1 MEPAKADCVAAQAKQ
16 VAAYGGQLASVF
28 HQHALIAERVPAG
41 LEGAINVL
49 DASVATLNQIL
60 GLLND
65 EAKWVREGSCRML
78 FSNEGLI
85 YVQLL
90 VIETATTLARVEP
103 AFVDACLDRK
113 ELKAKIKRDK
123 KASAKNGKPKV
134 DLASLKLDEKA
145 FLEAVENARWSA
157 TGETV
162 SECMERLYDLQLH
175 LLLVFQVVTVG
186 GLSKD
191 V

>member
-1 MEPAKADCVAAQAKQ
+1 MEPARADCVAAQAKQ

-65 EAKWVREGSCRML
+65 EAKWVREGSCRKL

-103 AFVDACLDRK
+103 AFVDACLHRK

-134 DLASLKLDEKA
+134 GLTSLKLDEKA

-162 SECMERLYDLQLH
+162 CECMERLYDLQLH